1 LDKVGEI
8 MVKEENHFRVPVS
21 DTFRRKSPFNQLL
34 EHMSKVRECIDI
46 LGDGL
51 LKYYKG
57 DYKNFS
63 EITKKVSEIEHEA
76 DLIKSNIRNHL
87 PTFVF
92 IPVDKGKFQ
101 WALREQDAIL
111 DHAEN
116 LVKMLDMR
124 HTKIP
129 KELQEVFIEHCKL
142 VVKTVKAMEDAVC
155 NIKDLVETS
164 FVKRERE
171 QTKEFIYKVH
181 KLEYKADKKKYEMT
195 KGIYTL
201 EKKLDPMDVYHL
213 LKIADWV
220 DDIADHAENVADWL
234 RAMIAK

>member
-1 LDKVGEI
+1 MLVEKME
-8 MVKEENHFRVPVS
+8 KEKNHFRAPVQ
-21 DTFRRKSPFNQLL
+21 DTYRRKSPFEQLL
-34 EHMSKVRECIDI
+34 EHMGKVKKCIDI

-51 LKYYKG
+51 IRYYKG
-57 DYKNFS
+57 DYKDFS
-63 EITKKVSEIEHEA
+63 AITKKVSKIEHEA
-76 DLIKSNIRNHL
+76 DLIKSNLRNHL
-87 PTFVF
+87 PSTLFM
-92 IPVDKGKFQ
+92 PVDKGKFM
-101 WALREQDAIL
+101 WALREQDKIL

-116 LVKMLDMR
+116 LTIMLDMR

-129 KELQEVFIEHCKL
+129 KELQNIFIEHAKL
-142 VVKTVKAMEDAVC
+142 VMKTVGAMEDAVC

-181 KLEYKADKKKYEMT
+181 QWEHKADKKKYEMT
-195 KGIYTL
+195 KGIYNL
-201 EKKLDPMDVYHL
+201 EKKLNPMDTYHL

>member
-1 LDKVGEI
+1 MEK
-8 MVKEENHFRVPVS
+8 KEDHFRAPVV
-21 DTFRRKSPFNQLL
+21 DAFRKKSPFGQLL
-34 EHMSKVRECIDI
+34 DHMEKVRECIDI

-51 LKYYKG
+51 IRYYKG
-57 DYKNFS
+57 DYKGFS
-63 EITKKVSEIEHEA
+63 DLSKKVSKIEHEA
-76 DLIKSNIRNHL
+76 DLIKGNLRNHL
-87 PTFVF
+87 PSSLFM
-92 IPVDKGKFQ
+92 PVDKSKFM
-101 WALREQDAIL
+101 WTLREQDAIL

-116 LVKMLDMR
+116 LVHMLDMR

-129 KELQEVFIEHCKL
+129 EKLQDVFIEH
-142 VVKTVKAMEDAVC
+142 VKIVKNTVDAMENAVG

-181 KLEYKADKKKYEMT
+181 ESEWKADQKKYEMT
-195 KGIYTL
+195 KGIYKL

>member
-1 LDKVGEI
+1 ME
-8 MVKEENHFRVPVS
+8 KEKDHFRAPLQN
-21 DTFRRKSPFNQLL
+21 TFRRKSPFDQLV
-34 EHMSKVRECIDI
+34 EHMCLIKKCINI

-51 LKYYKG
+51 VKYYKG
-57 DYKNFS
+57 DMKNFS
-63 EITKKVSEIEHEA
+63 NIAQKVSDIEHKA

-87 PTFVF
+87 PSFVF
-92 IPVDKGKFQ
+92 IPVDKGKFL

-111 DHAEN
+111 DHADN
-116 LVKMLDMR
+116 LAHMLDIR

-129 KELQEVFIEHCKL
+129 KELQDVFIKHVKI
-142 VVKTVKAMEDAVC
+142 VIKTVDAMQDAVR
-155 NIKDLVETS
+155 NICDLLETG

-181 KLEYKADKKKYEMT
+181 EYEYKADQQKYEMT
-195 KGIYTL
+195 KGIYKL
-201 EKKLDPMDVYHL
+201 EKKLNPMDVYHL

>member
-1 LDKVGEI
+1 MKEKKVH
-8 MVKEENHFRVPVS
+8 VRAPVY
-21 DTFRRKSPFNQLL
+21 DTFRRKSPFGQLL
-34 EHMSKVRECIDI
+34 EHMSKVRECINV
-46 LGDGL
+46 LHKGL
-51 LKYYKG
+51 IKYYQGNFKS
-57 DYKNFS
+57 FS
-63 EITKKVSEIEHEA
+63 EVTSQVSQLEHEA
-76 DLIKSNIRNHL
+76 DLIKRNLRNHL
-87 PTFVF
+87 PSFVF
-92 IPVDKGKFQ
+92 IPVDKGKFM

-116 LVKMLDMR
+116 LARMLDMR

-129 KELQEVFIEHCKL
+129 KELQDVFIEHIKL
-142 VVKTVKAMEDAVC
+142 VVNTVEAMEDAVS

-171 QTKEFIYKVH
+171 QTKKFIYKVH
-181 KLEYKADKKKYEMT
+181 EFEYKADEKKYEMT
-195 KGIYTL
+195 KSIYKI
-201 EKKLDPMDVYHL
+201 EKKLNPMDVYHL

>member
-1 LDKVGEI
+1 
-8 MVKEENHFRVPVS
+8 MVEKEDHFRAPLT

-34 EHMSKVRECIDI
+34 DHMCKSKEGITL

-51 LKYYKG
+51 IKYYKG

-63 EITKKVSEIEHEA
+63 DLTKKVSKYEHEA

-87 PTFVF
+87 PSFVF
-92 IPVDKGKFQ
+92 IPVDKGKFM

-111 DHAEN
+111 DHADN
-116 LVKMLDMR
+116 LVNMLDMR

-129 KELQEVFIEHCKL
+129 KELQELFIDHCKL

-181 KLEYKADKKKYEMT
+181 ELEYKADKKKYELT
-195 KGIYTL
+195 KGIYKL
-201 EKKLDPMDVYHL
+201 EKKLNPMDAYHL

>member
-1 LDKVGEI
+1 
-8 MVKEENHFRVPVS
+8 MENKKDHFRVPVV
-21 DTFRRKSPFNQLL
+21 DAFRKKSPFGQLL
-34 EHMSKVRECIDI
+34 DHMEKVRECIDI

-51 LKYYKG
+51 IKYYKG
-57 DYKNFS
+57 DYKGFS
-63 EITKKVSEIEHEA
+63 DLSKKVSKIEHEA
-76 DLIKSNIRNHL
+76 DLIKGNLRNHL
-87 PTFVF
+87 PSSLFM
-92 IPVDKGKFQ
+92 PVDKSKFM
-101 WALREQDAIL
+101 WTLREQDAIL

-116 LVKMLDMR
+116 LVNMLDMR

-129 KELQEVFIEHCKL
+129 EKLQDVFIEHAKI
-142 VVKTVKAMEDAVC
+142 VKNTVDAMENAVG

-181 KLEYKADKKKYEMT
+181 ESEWKADQKKYEMT
-195 KGIYTL
+195 KGIYKL